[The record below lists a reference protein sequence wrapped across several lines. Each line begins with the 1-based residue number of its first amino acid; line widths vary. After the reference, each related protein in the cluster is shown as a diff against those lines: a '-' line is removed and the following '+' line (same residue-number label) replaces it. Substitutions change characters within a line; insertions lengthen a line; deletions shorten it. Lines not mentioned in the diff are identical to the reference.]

1 MKRKAADSLQ
11 LQFKQNMSNL
21 RGATDET
28 KSDSPYDYDLAVIGG
43 GSGGMAA
50 AKEAARNGARV
61 RIYSLCTILVVIIVK
76 FIFIHSFLF
85 YCVLYNHSFQT
96 NPALLISSNFS
107 TTLLSASHFL
117 YIL

>member
-1 MKRKAADSLQ
+1 MKRKAELLQ
-11 LQFKQNMSNL
+11 LQFNKNMSNL

-61 RIYSLCTILVVIIVK
+61 R
-76 FIFIHSFLF
+76 
-85 YCVLYNHSFQT
+85 
-96 NPALLISSNFS
+96 FS
-107 TTLLSASHFL
+107 K
-117 YIL
+117 

>member
-1 MKRKAADSLQ
+1 MKRKADSLQ

-21 RGATDET
+21 RGAASET

-61 RIYSLCTILVVIIVK
+61 RIYSLFSYLSCVYRKIYFYS
-76 FIFIHSFLF
+76 FIS
-85 YCVLYNHSFQT
+85 
-96 NPALLISSNFS
+96 LLLCS
-107 TTLLSASHFL
+107 L
-117 YIL
+117 

>member
-1 MKRKAADSLQ
+1 MCKVLIIVAVSLCKQLKVHLIVIRIFWSGGQLTPEISTRIQIYCLLRMKRKAE
-11 LQFKQNMSNL
+11 LQFNTQNNMSNL

-61 RIYSLCTILVVIIVK
+61 R
-76 FIFIHSFLF
+76 
-85 YCVLYNHSFQT
+85 
-96 NPALLISSNFS
+96 FS
-107 TTLLSASHFL
+107 K
-117 YIL
+117 

>member
-1 MKRKAADSLQ
+1 MLIIVAVPLCQAVEGTPDRIGIFWSVEDLTLEIRSQQFRFIVLLRMKRKAVQ
-11 LQFKQNMSNL
+11 LQFNKNMSNL

-61 RIYSLCTILVVIIVK
+61 R
-76 FIFIHSFLF
+76 
-85 YCVLYNHSFQT
+85 
-96 NPALLISSNFS
+96 FS
-107 TTLLSASHFL
+107 K
-117 YIL
+117 